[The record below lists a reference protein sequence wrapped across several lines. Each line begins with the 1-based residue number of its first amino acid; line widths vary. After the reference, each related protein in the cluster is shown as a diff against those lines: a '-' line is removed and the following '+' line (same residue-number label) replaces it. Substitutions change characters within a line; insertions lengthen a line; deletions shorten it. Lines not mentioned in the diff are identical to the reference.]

1 MCGNRYNVDVA
12 ATEGAGTGKNNRH
25 NELQASTKEQL
36 TDAISICTRS
46 SQGGTVPRRYCTPWR
61 CRMVESL
68 RDGDEPIKIMGIE
81 LTKVSPRV
89 PACCLRARQCLRA
102 ELMATDALQGFY
114 DSVVGLVSSAGLLLL
129 SSIIDWI

>member
-1 MCGNRYNVDVA
+1 
-12 ATEGAGTGKNNRH
+12 
-25 NELQASTKEQL
+25 
-36 TDAISICTRS
+36 
-46 SQGGTVPRRYCTPWR
+46 
-61 CRMVESL
+61 MVESL

-89 PACCLRARQCLRA
+89 PVCCLRARQWLHA